1 MSKIRRKLAVFLV
14 VVFLM
19 VTFVPSVFASMP
31 AVEGYI
37 DIAGHWAEEAINK
50 WSEKGIIYGYNG
62 RFNPDSDITRA
73 EFCAIINRIFGFT
86 EKAVRTLMMLN
97 RTNGM
102 QMMWPLQKA
111 GYIAGYGNNLL
122 DRRTES
128 SDRMQPGFYLQCFSL
143 MSQMD

>member
-102 QMMWPLQKA
+102 QMMWPLQK
-111 GYIAGYGNNLL
+111 GRLHSRIWQQPF
-122 DRRTES
+122 RTGGQNHQTGCS
-128 SDRMQPGFYLQCFSL
+128 PDFIYSVSV
-143 MSQMD
+143 